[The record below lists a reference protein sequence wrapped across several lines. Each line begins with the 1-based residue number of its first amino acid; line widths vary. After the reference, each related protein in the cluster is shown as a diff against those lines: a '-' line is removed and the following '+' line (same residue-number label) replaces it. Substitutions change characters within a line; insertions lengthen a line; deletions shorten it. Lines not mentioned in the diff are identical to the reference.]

1 MSLNFRHWLQIMEEY
16 VTFPCKNLHEL
27 VLKNAW
33 LSTNGLSTAML
44 KLTSLTLEFVRLDD
58 EDLEKVNSC
67 CPYLQ
72 NLNLILVGGLKNP
85 RIDLMHLRTI
95 RYVGSSLATTAELRL
110 IRAPNLTKVEVGF
123 GRQIAIMRWDLDL
136 GSTDLSGQPLSL
148 KFQPS
153 TPTSKRKRRASSP
166 TPSANSFT
174 GENSVQV
181 PMSSRKKLDSD
192 NWSYENTEIFIQ
204 IMLEEARKDR
214 GTNSNKRRT
223 FTSLQWAAILEELKN
238 RTHKA
243 DYTPVKI
250 HQKFDR
256 LKKDY
261 RLFKD
266 LTERSGMGWDPVSQT
281 VTASSD
287 VWLTYLQAN
296 KDAAKFIGKGLDH
309 CDLLH
314 ELVDGS
320 LATGV
325 FGQPSP
331 LGAPSLE
338 QEQALRNQ
346 GKAIKFNDSTFS
358 DGRKRMSDGSGGPSS
373 KSMRCEQRE
382 AYDRVAF
389 ANQKKGEYFETLTEQ
404 RLAAKN
410 YSIENCLQA
419 MNPLKPFVS
428 DTAFWTA
435 YDKLLEG
442 VQYREG
448 FLKLTSDGQL
458 SWISRFGS
466 GN

>member
-1 MSLNFRHWLQIMEEY
+1 
-16 VTFPCKNLHEL
+16 
-27 VLKNAW
+27 
-33 LSTNGLSTAML
+33 
-44 KLTSLTLEFVRLDD
+44 
-58 EDLEKVNSC
+58 
-67 CPYLQ
+67 
-72 NLNLILVGGLKNP
+72 
-85 RIDLMHLRTI
+85 
-95 RYVGSSLATTAELRL
+95 
-110 IRAPNLTKVEVGF
+110 
-123 GRQIAIMRWDLDL
+123 
-136 GSTDLSGQPLSL
+136 
-148 KFQPS
+148 
-153 TPTSKRKRRASSP
+153 
-166 TPSANSFT
+166 
-174 GENSVQV
+174 
-181 PMSSRKKLDSD
+181 MSSRKKLDSD

-204 IMLEEARKDR
+204 IMLEEARKNR

-243 DYTPVKI
+243 DYTPIKI

-287 VWLTYLQAN
+287 VWLTYLQA
-296 KDAAKFIGKGLDH
+296 
-309 CDLLH
+309 
-314 ELVDGS
+314 S
-320 LATGV
+320 LAN
-325 FGQPSP
+325 PAP

-419 MNPLKPFVS
+419 LNPLKPFVS

-448 FLKLTSDGQL
+448 FQKLTSDGQL
-458 SWISRFGS
+458 GWISRFES